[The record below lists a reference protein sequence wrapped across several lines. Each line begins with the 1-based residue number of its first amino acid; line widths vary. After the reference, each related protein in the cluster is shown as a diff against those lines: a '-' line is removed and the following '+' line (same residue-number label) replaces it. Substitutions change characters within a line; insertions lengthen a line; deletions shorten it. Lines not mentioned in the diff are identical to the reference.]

1 MNLNGLLKRYAGW
14 NGKYG
19 LSWSLGVPRGDGG
32 DGEGG
37 GGEGEGDGGD
47 GGRGEEIVDYIT
59 QSSALDLLMA
69 GRKFGLI

>member
-1 MNLNGLLKRYAGW
+1 MKMNLNGLLKRYAGW

-32 DGEGG
+32 D
-37 GGEGEGDGGD
+37 GEGDGGD

>member
-32 DGEGG
+32 D
-37 GGEGEGDGGD
+37 GEGDGGD